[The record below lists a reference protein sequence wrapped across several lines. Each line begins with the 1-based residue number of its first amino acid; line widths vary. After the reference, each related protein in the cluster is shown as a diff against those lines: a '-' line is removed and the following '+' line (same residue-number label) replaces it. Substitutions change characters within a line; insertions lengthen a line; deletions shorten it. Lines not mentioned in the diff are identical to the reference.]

1 MRAEALAFA
10 FALAL
15 ISALAGCR
23 GGDDAPAATVDAGR
37 DAGPEC
43 FFYIPHCLC
52 GEPVCTD
59 AGIWKCPACDQ

>member
-1 MRAEALAFA
+1 MALAVLA
-10 FALAL
+10 ALG
-15 ISALAGCR
+15 GCK
-23 GGDDAPAATVDAGR
+23 GGDDAPAAPADATPAAR

-59 AGIWKCPACDQ
+59 AGIWKCPVCDQ